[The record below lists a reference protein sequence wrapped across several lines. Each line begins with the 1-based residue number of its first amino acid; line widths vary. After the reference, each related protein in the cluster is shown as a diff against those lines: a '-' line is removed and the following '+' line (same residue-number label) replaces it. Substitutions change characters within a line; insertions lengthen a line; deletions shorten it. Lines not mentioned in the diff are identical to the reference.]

1 MGMTMTRTEKAT
13 HQDMILGANYG
24 DRLDINF
31 TSPTI
36 IARLGRNW
44 MTRTDYIEHRMSRKV
59 IGLDQ
64 AEGMREARRRYRR
77 RPVRR

>member
-1 MGMTMTRTEKAT
+1 MTMTRTEKAT
-13 HQDMILGANYG
+13 HQDMILGADHG

-31 TSPTI
+31 ASPTI
-36 IARLGRNW
+36 IARLGRKW
-44 MTRTDYIEHRMSRKV
+44 MTRTDYITHRMGRKV
-59 IGLDQ
+59 ISYDQ